1 MQYITNGNFINGLE
15 SWQAPEGF
23 EPAFEPRPKGQSVRL
38 LTDTLIS
45 QTLPDLPGQTLRIEF
60 DVKSADPRVTEPG
73 FAVSVGGFTADGTAQ
88 VSPVLGVAPQDWQR
102 LSVRLYFQDQ
112 LNNCFINVATPSPA
126 KKKKKRA
133 STLGPVR
140 FGGFSLTE
148 EQPS

>member
-1 MQYITNGNFINGLE
+1 MEYIKNGNFINDLE
-15 SWQAPEGF
+15 SWQAPDGF

-102 LSVRLYFQDQ
+102 LSVRLYFLEP
-112 LNNCFINVATPSPA
+112 LNNCSINVATPSPA
-126 KKKKKRA
+126 DQENQA